1 MKPQRA
7 RNRQTGSAGDRVEPE
22 QRPAQSSPT
31 AEQMGEWSFP
41 ASDPP
46 AVWTWDPPPKAME
59 KEDEEEGLEA
69 L

>member
-7 RNRQTGSAGDRVEPE
+7 RDRRIGSAADRVEPE
-22 QRPAQSSPT
+22 QRPAASSPT
-31 AEQMGEWSFP
+31 VEQMGEWSFP

-46 AVWTWDPPPKAME
+46 AVWTWDPLPTAMQE
-59 KEDEEEGLEA
+59 EEEGREA